1 MGWLIGFLVVAFVVA
16 PVFWIM
22 PSPAQK
28 RQARMRAR
36 AHQLGLGISLVDL
49 PQSHRAKVRREPA
62 SPGVCYCLRIQ
73 RDRSWVR
80 PQWFIWR
87 EAPEDESEINGQCPE
102 AVRTALSALRA
113 KMSADTVGVGST
125 PEGYA
130 LYWRERGDETAVENV
145 AALLEEIRQLA
156 GGEAVG
162 RRQ

>member
-1 MGWLIGFLVVAFVVA
+1 MGWLIAFVVVAFVIA
-16 PVFWIM
+16 PVIWIM

-28 RQARMRAR
+28 RQAQLRAR
-36 AHQLGLGISLVDL
+36 AHQLGLGISLADL

-62 SPGVCYCLRIQ
+62 ARGVCYCLRIQ

-87 EAPEDESEINGQCPE
+87 EASEGEGEIEGQCP
-102 AVRTALSALRA
+102 ASVKAALAALQA

-130 LYWRERGDETAVENV
+130 LYWRERGDEAAVEHV

-156 GGEAVG
+156 GGEALG
-162 RRQ
+162 RR